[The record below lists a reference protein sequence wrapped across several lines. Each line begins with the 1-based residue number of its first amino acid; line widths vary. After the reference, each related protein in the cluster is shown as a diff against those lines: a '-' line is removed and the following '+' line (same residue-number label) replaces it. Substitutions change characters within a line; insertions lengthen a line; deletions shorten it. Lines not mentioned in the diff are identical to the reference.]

1 MISYPAVDLFW
12 NLLFKKVV
20 LNSDKNLM
28 TA

>member
-12 NLLFKKVV
+12 NILFKDIV

-28 TA
+28 I